1 MPSERQLSKSTQ
13 FKKLLLSPQLEFIC
27 EAHNGLS
34 AKIVEEAGFHGIWAS
49 GLSISAQFGVR
60 DNNEASWTQVL
71 DNLEFMSDA
80 TQIPILLDGDTGYG
94 NFNNMQRLIRKL
106 EQRQIA
112 AVCIEDKLF
121 PKTNSFL
128 KGEAQ
133 PLADMDEFCGKIKAG
148 KDAQSD
154 PDFCIIARVEAFIC
168 GWGLAEALR
177 RAEAYHRAGADG
189 ILIHSAL
196 AVPDEIL
203 AFKREWGDRCPVVIV
218 PTKFAHV
225 GEAQPLADMDEFCG
239 KIKAGKDAQSDPDF
253 CIIARV
259 EAFICGWGLAEAL
272 RRAEAYHR
280 AGADGILIHSALAVP
295 DEILAFKRE
304 WGDRCPVVI
313 VPTKYYSTPTDVFRQ
328 HGISLV
334 IWANHMLRAAIATMQ
349 STARILKEQENLL
362 SIEDKIVPVSEI
374 FRLQGAADLQEAE
387 KRYLPKS
394 AERASAIVLA
404 ASRGDELGELTN
416 DKPKTMVPI
425 RGVPILAHIMD
436 AYNTAGIKDI
446 SVVRGYKKETMNL
459 PQVTYVDNDDF
470 ATTGE
475 LDSLLKALQAK
486 DQHDQDIIISYGDVL
501 FNSYIPQALLQEN
514 DDFVIFVDSDWQEK
528 TSYTQLGGFAECT
541 APNSRMAFRTEVHL
555 KQLSTDVHRDK
566 IHGVW
571 MGFLKVSA
579 SGASQLQKLLPSLLA
594 VPENRRAGMAT
605 LFQELLKQHQP
616 IRVLY
621 TVGHWLDIN
630 RLDDVVPMSIVTR
643 STACGWDSLKSPLRG
658 PANYKSCCRAYSR
671 FQKIVGLEWRHC
683 FKSC

>member
-1 MPSERQLSKSTQ
+1 MTATQQPPPSTQ
-13 FKKLLLSPQLEFIC
+13 FKQLLLSPQLEFIC

-106 EQRQIA
+106 EQRHIA

-168 GWGLAEALR
+168 GWGLTEALR
-177 RAEAYHRAGADG
+177 RAEAYHQAGADG

-196 AVPDEIL
+196 TMPDEIL
-203 AFKREWGDRCPVVIV
+203 TFKQEWGDRCPVI
-218 PTKFAHV
+218 
-225 GEAQPLADMDEFCG
+225 
-239 KIKAGKDAQSDPDF
+239 
-253 CIIARV
+253 
-259 EAFICGWGLAEAL
+259 
-272 RRAEAYHR
+272 
-280 AGADGILIHSALAVP
+280 
-295 DEILAFKRE
+295 
-304 WGDRCPVVI
+304 I

-328 HGISLV
+328 HGISMV
-334 IWANHMLRAAIATMQ
+334 IWANHMLRSAIATMQ
-349 STARILKEQENLL
+349 TTARILKDEENLL
-362 SIEDKIVPVSEI
+362 SIEDNIVSVAEV

-394 AERASAIVLA
+394 SERASAIVLA
-404 ASRGDELGELTN
+404 ASRGDELGELTT
-416 DKPKTMVPI
+416 DKPKTMVSI
-425 RGVPILAHIMD
+425 RGMPILAHIMD
-436 AYNTAGIKDI
+436 AYNTVGIKDI
-446 SVVRGYKKETMNL
+446 TVVRGYKKESVNL
-459 PQVTYVDNDDF
+459 PHLTYVDNDDF
-470 ATTGE
+470 TTMGE

-486 DQHDQDIIISYGDVL
+486 DHRNQDLIISYGDVL
-501 FNSYIPQALLQEN
+501 FNSYIPQALLQEH

-528 TSYTQLGGFAECT
+528 TRYTRLGGFAECT
-541 APNSRMAFRTEVHL
+541 APNSRKAFNTQIHL
-555 KQLSTDVHRDK
+555 KQLGTTIPPDK

-571 MGFLKVSA
+571 MGFLKVSPT
-579 SGASQLQKLLPSLLA
+579 GLRQVEELLPKILA
-594 VPENRRAGMAT
+594 VAENHKAGMAA
-605 LFQELLKQHQP
+605 LFQELLKNNQP

-630 RLDDVVPMSIVTR
+630 NLDDVVQAGS
-643 STACGWDSLKSPLRG
+643 
-658 PANYKSCCRAYSR
+658 
-671 FQKIVGLEWRHC
+671 F
-683 FKSC
+683 

>member
-1 MPSERQLSKSTQ
+1 MPTERRPPKSTQ
-13 FKKLLLSPQLEFIC
+13 FKKLLLSSQLEFIC

-168 GWGLAEALR
+168 GWGLAEAVR
-177 RAEAYHRAGADG
+177 RAEAYHEAGADG

-196 AVPDEIL
+196 A
-203 AFKREWGDRCPVVIV
+203 
-218 PTKFAHV
+218 
-225 GEAQPLADMDEFCG
+225 
-239 KIKAGKDAQSDPDF
+239 
-253 CIIARV
+253 IA
-259 EAFICGWGLAEAL
+259 
-272 RRAEAYHR
+272 
-280 AGADGILIHSALAVP
+280 

-349 STARILKEQENLL
+349 STARILKKQENLL
-362 SIEDKIVPVSEI
+362 SIEDKIIPVSEI
-374 FRLQGAADLQEAE
+374 FRLQGAAELLEAE
-387 KRYLPKS
+387 QRYLPKS
-394 AERASAIVLA
+394 ADCASAIVLA
-404 ASRGDELGELTN
+404 ASRGDELGELTD

-436 AYNTAGIKDI
+436 AYNMVGVKDI
-446 SVVRGYKKETMNL
+446 SVVRGYKKEAVNL
-459 PQVTYVDNDDF
+459 PHLTYVDNDDF
-470 ATTGE
+470 AETGE

-486 DQHDQDIIISYGDVL
+486 GHHDHDIIISYGDVL

-514 DDFVIFVDSDWQEK
+514 EDFVIFVDSDWEEK
-528 TSYTQLGGFAECT
+528 TSYTRLGGFAECT
-541 APNSRMAFRTEVHL
+541 APNARKAFHTDIYL
-555 KQLSTDVHRDK
+555 KQLSTNIPHDK

-579 SGASQLQKLLPSLLA
+579 SGAKQLQELLPKLLA
-594 VPENRRAGMAT
+594 HPENKKAGMAT
-605 LFQELLKQHQP
+605 LFQELLNNNQP

-630 RLDDVVPMSIVTR
+630 NIDDVVQ
-643 STACGWDSLKSPLRG
+643 AG
-658 PANYKSCCRAYSR
+658 N
-671 FQKIVGLEWRHC
+671 F
-683 FKSC
+683 

>member
-1 MPSERQLSKSTQ
+1 MSIIPTPHKASQL
-13 FKKLLLSPQLEFIC
+13 KKILLSPQLEFIC

-106 EQRQIA
+106 EQRHIA

-168 GWGLAEALR
+168 GWGLAEAMR
-177 RAEAYHRAGADG
+177 RAEAYHQAGADG

-203 AFKREWGDRCPVVIV
+203 AFKQEW
-218 PTKFAHV
+218 A
-225 GEAQPLADMDEFCG
+225 
-239 KIKAGKDAQSDPDF
+239 
-253 CIIARV
+253 
-259 EAFICGWGLAEAL
+259 
-272 RRAEAYHR
+272 
-280 AGADGILIHSALAVP
+280 
-295 DEILAFKRE
+295 
-304 WGDRCPVVI
+304 DRCPVVI

-328 HGISLV
+328 QGISLV
-334 IWANHMLRAAIATMQ
+334 IWANHMLRAAIAIMQ
-349 STARILKEQENLL
+349 TTARTLNEQENIL
-362 SIEDKIVPVSEI
+362 SIEDKIVPVSEV
-374 FRLQGAADLQEAE
+374 FRLQGAADLQDAE
-387 KRYLPKS
+387 QRYLPKS
-394 AERASAIVLA
+394 TERASAIILA

-425 RGVPILAHIMD
+425 RGLPILAHIMD
-436 AYNTAGIKDI
+436 AYNTVGIKDI
-446 SVVRGYKKETMNL
+446 SVVRGYKKEAVNL
-459 PQVTYVDNDDF
+459 PHLTYVDNDDF
-470 ATTGE
+470 AATGE
-475 LDSLLKALQAK
+475 LDSLLKALKAK
-486 DQHDQDIIISYGDVL
+486 GQHDHDIIISYGDVL
-501 FNSYIPQALLQEN
+501 FNSYIPQALLQEKE
-514 DDFVIFVDSDWQEK
+514 DFAIFVDSDWQEK
-528 TSYTQLGGFAECT
+528 TSYTRLGGFAECT
-541 APNSRMAFRTEVHL
+541 APNSRKAFNAQIHL
-555 KQLSTDVHRDK
+555 KQLGTDVHHEH

-579 SGASQLQKLLPSLLA
+579 SGASQLQELLPNLLA
-594 VPENRRAGMAT
+594 APDNRKAGMAT
-605 LFQELLKQHQP
+605 LFQALLKNNQP

-630 RLDDVVPMSIVTR
+630 NLDDVIQAGS
-643 STACGWDSLKSPLRG
+643 
-658 PANYKSCCRAYSR
+658 
-671 FQKIVGLEWRHC
+671 F
-683 FKSC
+683 

>member
-1 MPSERQLSKSTQ
+1 MPSERQVSKSTQ
-13 FKKLLLSPQLEFIC
+13 FKKLLLSSQLEFIC

-168 GWGLAEALR
+168 GWGLAEAMR
-177 RAEAYHRAGADG
+177 RAEAYHQAGADG
-189 ILIHSAL
+189 IL
-196 AVPDEIL
+196 
-203 AFKREWGDRCPVVIV
+203 
-218 PTKFAHV
+218 
-225 GEAQPLADMDEFCG
+225 M
-239 KIKAGKDAQSDPDF
+239 
-253 CIIARV
+253 
-259 EAFICGWGLAEAL
+259 
-272 RRAEAYHR
+272 
-280 AGADGILIHSALAVP
+280 HSALAVP

-328 HGISLV
+328 HEISLV

-349 STARILKEQENLL
+349 SSARILKEQENLL
-362 SIEDKIVPVSEI
+362 SIEDKIVPVSEV

-394 AERASAIVLA
+394 TECASAIVLA
-404 ASRGDELGELTN
+404 ASRGDELGELTK

-436 AYNTAGIKDI
+436 AYNTVGIKDI
-446 SVVRGYKKETMNL
+446 CVVRGYKKEAVNL
-459 PQVTYVDNDDF
+459 PHVTYVDNDDF
-470 ATTGE
+470 AATGE

-486 DQHDQDIIISYGDVL
+486 DYHDQDIIISYGDVL

-514 DDFVIFVDSDWQEK
+514 DDFVIFVDSDWEEK
-528 TSYTQLGGFAECT
+528 TSYTRLGGFAECT
-541 APNSRMAFRTEVHL
+541 APNSRKTFHTDIHL
-555 KQLSTDVHRDK
+555 KQLSTDIHRDK

-579 SGASQLQKLLPSLLA
+579 SGASQLQKLLPNLLA
-594 VPENRRAGMAT
+594 VPENRKAGMAT

-630 RLDDVVPMSIVTR
+630 HLDDVVQAGS
-643 STACGWDSLKSPLRG
+643 
-658 PANYKSCCRAYSR
+658 
-671 FQKIVGLEWRHC
+671 F
-683 FKSC
+683 